1 MEIKELEGVIE
12 SKFTALNKQ
21 VEDSVKSSKTEIGET
36 KSAIEALRG
45 EFESIK
51 EGGVTLDQ
59 LKALQSHVDGLDCK
73 LQGKS
78 GRNHESKSFNDIM
91 SETIKENAS
100 KLSQAA
106 KTRGVD
112 LTLEMKAAGDMSY
125 TSNFANGSA
134 GPMTTE
140 YRQNVL
146 VRPDKTKYLR
156 EIIPG
161 GQTDA
166 NMIWYPKHVG
176 GEGSPAPW
184 KDGSGAKPIFDFD
197 FDAASAAVEWVA
209 GIVRV
214 PRQML
219 DDVKWL
225 ESFLRTYMLKSLYKA
240 ENDQILNGTG
250 VSPQLKGLMPQA
262 EAYDGEYTLFVEQ
275 LVDSAAQVND
285 NEHDANYILLNNR
298 DAVKIALNKASGSGE
313 YDLPPGTVGYVNG
326 QLTIAGLNVVTLPT
340 SQMARSN
347 YLVGDFTA
355 TQLVTRLTPEIRFF
369 EQNKDDVEKN
379 MITIRIE
386 ERIALATYFSDAFVK
401 NKTV

>member
-1 MEIKELEGVIE
+1 
-12 SKFTALNKQ
+12 
-21 VEDSVKSSKTEIGET
+21 
-36 KSAIEALRG
+36 
-45 EFESIK
+45 
-51 EGGVTLDQ
+51 
-59 LKALQSHVDGLDCK
+59 
-73 LQGKS
+73 
-78 GRNHESKSFNDIM
+78 
-91 SETIKENAS
+91 
-100 KLSQAA
+100 
-106 KTRGVD
+106 
-112 LTLEMKAAGDMSY
+112 
-125 TSNFANGSA
+125 
-134 GPMTTE
+134 
-140 YRQNVL
+140 
-146 VRPDKTKYLR
+146 
-156 EIIPG
+156 
-161 GQTDA
+161 
-166 NMIWYPKHVG
+166 
-176 GEGSPAPW
+176 
-184 KDGSGAKPIFDFD
+184 
-197 FDAASAAVEWVA
+197 
-209 GIVRV
+209 
-214 PRQML
+214 ML

-262 EAYDGEYTLFVEQ
+262 EAYDGDYTLFVEQ